1 MTYPR
6 QRRNRLG
13 FPVCVMVVWGA
24 GLVYVVP
31 VQGHLYQRH
40 HQRLERCGMR
50 HTHHNDWT
58 QGRHAM
64 AIGPVNIFEYE
75 VLAKE
80 RLQPAEYDFIAGGA
94 TDEITLRRTRAVFE
108 AIMLRPRMLVDI
120 SQPDLSTT
128 VLGQRVPFPILVD
141 PAGGHGRAHPEAELA
156 TVRAAGAMG
165 TVMILSSGSTY
176 TLEDVAQSA
185 TGPIWF
191 QQYLYTDRSLS
202 QRMAHRAQE
211 AGYSALCLT
220 LDSTVRAKRERNIRN
235 NYASPPSPNYAGL
248 EVADNSWDTSSDAPR
263 GANRLIDRAA
273 TWPYI
278 GWLAAQTPL
287 PLLVKGIMTAEDA
300 RLCAEHGVRA
310 IIVSNHGARQLDTT
324 FASIEVLPEVVEAVD
339 GKCEVYLDGGIRRGT
354 DVLKALALGAR
365 AVLIGRPLFWGLAVD
380 GEAGVRAI
388 LQMLRDELEM
398 AMGMCGRPTIP
409 SIDRSVLG
417 VVSPLLSVLQPPHG
431 LQLPHL

>member
-1 MTYPR
+1 M
-6 QRRNRLG
+6 
-13 FPVCVMVVWGA
+13 
-24 GLVYVVP
+24 
-31 VQGHLYQRH
+31 
-40 HQRLERCGMR
+40 
-50 HTHHNDWT
+50 
-58 QGRHAM
+58 
-64 AIGPVNIFEYE
+64 
-75 VLAKE
+75 
-80 RLQPAEYDFIAGGA
+80 
-94 TDEITLRRTRAVFE
+94 
-108 AIMLRPRMLVDI
+108 
-120 SQPDLSTT
+120 
-128 VLGQRVPFPILVD
+128 VD
-141 PAGGHGRAHPEAELA
+141 PAGGHGRAHADGELA

-176 TLEDVAQSA
+176 RLEEVAQAA
-185 TGPIWF
+185 TGTIWF
-191 QQYLYTDRSLS
+191 QQYLYKDQGLT

-235 NYASPPSPNYAGL
+235 NYSSPSSPNYAGL
-248 EVADNSWDTSSDAPR
+248 EVPSEYSWGLSSDAPR
-263 GANRLIDRAA
+263 GVNRLIDRAA

-278 GWLAAQTPL
+278 DWLADHTPL
-287 PLLVKGIMTAEDA
+287 PLVVKGIMTAEDA
-300 RLCAEHGVRA
+300 RLCAEHGVKG

-339 GKCEVYLDGGIRRGT
+339 GRCEVYLDGGIRRGT

-380 GEAGVRAI
+380 GEAGVRTI

-398 AMGMCGRPTIP
+398 AMSMCGRPTIA

-417 VVSPLLSVLQPPHG
+417 TVSPLLSVLHPPQG